1 MRRREFISL
10 IGGAAATWPLVVRA
24 QQPAVP
30 VIGFLST
37 GSAKGR
43 ASYLAA
49 FHEGLRKGGFIEGQ
63 NISIEYRW
71 AEDHY
76 ERLPELAADLVHRH
90 VALIAAASTPAALA
104 AKAATTT
111 IPIVFEMAGDPV
123 GLGVVA
129 SLDRPRGNV
138 TGVANL
144 GIQIT
149 PKRLQL
155 LHEAVPNAKVVAL
168 LVNSANPTVA
178 ETQSREAQAAAHTLG
193 IDLRVLNA
201 STERDFDAAFANLTQ
216 MRAGG
221 LVIAAEPL
229 FSSRSK
235 QLGELTVRHGV
246 PAIYRL
252 RDFAAAGGLMS
263 YGGDTTRAYHLAG
276 IYTGRVLKGEKPAD
290 LPVQQSTKVEL
301 IINIKTAKALGL
313 SIPNTLIGRAD
324 ELIE

>member
-1 MRRREFISL
+1 MRRREFIGL
-10 IGGAAATWPLVVRA
+10 IGGVAATWPLVVRA

-49 FHEGLRKGGFIEGQ
+49 FHKGLYKGGFIEGQ
-63 NISIEYRW
+63 NVAIEYRW
-71 AEDHY
+71 AEDRY
-76 ERLPELAADLVHRH
+76 ERLPELAADLVHRR

-111 IPIVFEMAGDPV
+111 IPIVFETAGDPV
-123 GLGVVA
+123 RVGLVA
-129 SLDRPRGNV
+129 SLDRPGGNV

-144 GIQIT
+144 GIQMT
-149 PKRLQL
+149 PKRLQML
-155 LHEAVPNAKVVAL
+155 LEAVPNAKVVAL
-168 LVNSANPTVA
+168 LVNPANPTVA
-178 ETQSREAQAAAHTLG
+178 ETQLREMRSAARSLG
-193 IDLRVLNA
+193 VDLHVLNA
-201 STERDFDAAFANLTQ
+201 STERDFDAVFANLIQ
-216 MRAGG
+216 SRADG
-221 LVIAAEPL
+221 LVISADPL
-229 FSSRSK
+229 FSSGNK
-235 QLGELTVRHGV
+235 QLAELAVRHAI
-246 PAIYRL
+246 PAIFWL

-263 YGGDTTRAYHLAG
+263 YGADTAQAYHLAG
-276 IYTGRVLKGEKPAD
+276 IYTGRILKGEKPAN

-301 IINIKTAKALGL
+301 IINITTAKTLGL